1 VSANALDASK
11 IGELKHDQAACK
23 FAFRLFYC
31 VLNSHCY
38 KILIDMKLTHRQAV
52 LLMIACTM
60 MWSIAG
66 VVTRHLEQAKSFE
79 VTFWRSFFTLVSLA
93 IILPAIHGKTLLS
106 KFKQGG
112 TYLWISGVCWSVM
125 FTAFMT
131 ALTMTSVANVLIT
144 LSLGPML
151 TAIFARVFIGHKLPT
166 RTIIAIVVAGLGIAY
181 MYAAQIN
188 LSDLKQLTG
197 MLVAL
202 SVPIAAAVNWTMV
215 QHSQAQGQNIDLVP
229 AVMVG
234 ALISSLVTFSLSIP
248 FQATGHDVSLLAMLG
263 LVQLAVPCAL
273 AVICA
278 RYLKAPEVSLL
289 ALLEIIFGIG
299 LAWVGANEKPGISVL
314 LGGSLVLG
322 ALAVNEWLGMRERA
336 SKS

>member
-1 VSANALDASK
+1 VQILHSAFFIAK
-11 IGELKHDQAACK
+11 I
-23 FAFRLFYC
+23 R
-31 VLNSHCY
+31 V
-38 KILIDMKLTHRQAV
+38 DMKLSHRQAV

-66 VVTRHLEQAKSFE
+66 VTTRHLEHARSFE
-79 VTFWRSFFTLVSLA
+79 VTFWRSFFTMISLLV
-93 IILPAIHGKTLLS
+93 ILPLIHGKNLLA

-112 TYLWISGVCWSVM
+112 WYLWISGVCWSVM

-151 TAIFARVFIGHKLPT
+151 TAIFARFFIDHRLPM
-166 RTIIAIVVAGLGIAY
+166 RTLVAIVVAGLGIAY

-188 LSDLKQLTG
+188 LSDMKQLTG

-202 SVPIAAAVNWTMV
+202 GVPIAAAVNWTLV
-215 QHSQAQGQNIDLVP
+215 QHSHAQGHDIDLVP

-234 ALISSLVTFSLSIP
+234 ALLSSLVTFPMSLP
-248 FQATGHDVSLLAMLG
+248 FQATGHDVALLAMLG
-263 LVQLAVPCAL
+263 LVQLAIPCAL
-273 AVICA
+273 AVVCA

-289 ALLEIIFGIG
+289 ALLEIIFGIA
-299 LAWVGANEKPGISVL
+299 LAWLGANEKPGLPVL
-314 LGGSLVLG
+314 SGGGLVLG
-322 ALAVNEWLGMRERA
+322 ALAFNEWLGMRERA
-336 SKS
+336 IKL

>member
-1 VSANALDASK
+1 
-11 IGELKHDQAACK
+11 
-23 FAFRLFYC
+23 
-31 VLNSHCY
+31 
-38 KILIDMKLTHRQAV
+38 MKLTHRQAV
-52 LLMIACTM
+52 MLMIACTM

-66 VVTRHLEQAKSFE
+66 VVTRHLAQAKSFE
-79 VTFWRSFFTLVSLA
+79 VTFWRSFFTLISLLV
-93 IILPAIHGKTLLS
+93 ILPSIHGKSLLP

-112 TYLWISGVCWSVM
+112 RYLWISGVCWSVM

-151 TAIFARVFIGHKLPT
+151 TALFARVFIGHKLPA

-188 LSDLKQLTG
+188 LSDMKQLAG

-202 SVPIAAAVNWTMV
+202 GVPIAAAVNWTLV
-215 QHSQAQGQNIDLVP
+215 QHSQAQGHDVDLVP
-229 AVMVG
+229 AVLVG
-234 ALISSLVTFSLSIP
+234 AFISSLVTFPLSMP
-248 FQATGHDVSLLAMLG
+248 FQATGHDVALLALLG
-263 LVQLAVPCAL
+263 LVQLAIPCAL
-273 AVICA
+273 AVVCA

-289 ALLEIIFGIG
+289 ALLEIIFGIT
-299 LAWVGANEKPGISVL
+299 LAWVGANEKPGLPVL

-322 ALAVNEWLGMRERA
+322 ALAFNEWLGMRERA
-336 SKS
+336 KVK

>member
-1 VSANALDASK
+1 
-11 IGELKHDQAACK
+11 
-23 FAFRLFYC
+23 
-31 VLNSHCY
+31 
-38 KILIDMKLTHRQAV
+38 MKLTHHQAV

-79 VTFWRSFFTLVSLA
+79 VTFWRSFFTLLSLLL
-93 IILPAIHGKTLLS
+93 ILPLIHGKSLLP
-106 KFKQGG
+106 KFKEGG
-112 TYLWISGVCWSVM
+112 WYLWISGVCWSVM

-131 ALTMTSVANVLIT
+131 ALTMTTVANVLIT

-151 TAIFARVFIGHKLPT
+151 TALFSRAFIGHKLPV

-181 MYAAQIN
+181 MYAAQID
-188 LSDLKQLTG
+188 LSDVKQLAG

-202 SVPIAAAVNWTMV
+202 GVPLAAAVNWTLV
-215 QHSQAQGQNIDLVP
+215 QHSQAQGHDVDLVP

-234 ALISSLVTFSLSIP
+234 ALISSLVTLPLSMP
-248 FQATGHDVSLLAMLG
+248 FHATGQDVALLAMLG
-263 LVQLAVPCAL
+263 LVQLAIPCTL
-273 AVICA
+273 AVVCA

-289 ALLEIIFGIG
+289 ALLEIIFGIA
-299 LAWVGANEKPGISVL
+299 LAWLGANEKPGSPVL

-322 ALAVNEWLGMRERA
+322 ALVFNEWLGMRERA
-336 SKS
+336 TKL